1 MDMFLVEEW
10 NKRLVK
16 YIDQIENSKFEEKNF
31 DQFFY
36 DIVEFIDFK
45 LYKGYINRKKKKILS
60 LIEDN
65 DMLKNLFAKK
75 FKCNL
80 NEISFGRDLY
90 LHNNKIQFCLG
101 CADFQNSR
109 YYDLSNLES
118 IGEYADFY
126 NSQVTDL
133 SNLQSI
139 GGYADFEDSQVT
151 DLKKLKV
158 IGGYADF
165 TNSKVTDLSSL
176 ESIGGNAH
184 FRYTNINL
192 SSLKSIGGDAEFRYS
207 QITNLS
213 SLQSI
218 AGYADFSYSK
228 VIDLSNLQSVGGS
241 LNLVGSEVN
250 NLHSL
255 KEVKGNIYLNNWQAK
270 LFGDMFVEEGDH
282 YRFVPEDER
291 IRNIKAENKEIEE
304 SEM

>member
-45 LYKGYINRKKKKILS
+45 LYKGYINRKKEKILS

-109 YYDLSNLES
+109 YYDLSNL
-118 IGEYADFY
+118 
-126 NSQVTDL
+126 
-133 SNLQSI
+133 QSI

-165 TNSKVTDLSSL
+165 KNSKVTDLSSL

-192 SSLKSIGGDAEFRYS
+192 SNLKSIGGDAEFRYS

-228 VIDLSNLQSVGGS
+228 VTDLSNLQSVGGS
-241 LNLVGSEVN
+241 LNLIGSEVN
-250 NLHSL
+250 KLHSL

-282 YRFVPEDER
+282 YRFVPERER
-291 IRNIKAENKEIEE
+291 AKNRKAVNQEEIEE